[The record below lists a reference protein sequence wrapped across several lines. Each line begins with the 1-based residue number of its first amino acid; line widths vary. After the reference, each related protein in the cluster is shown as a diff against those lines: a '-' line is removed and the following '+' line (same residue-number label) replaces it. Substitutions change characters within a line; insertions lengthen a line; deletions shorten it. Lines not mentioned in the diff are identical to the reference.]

1 MKRSVS
7 SKPNLLEDLKLIPHY
22 WETFLILSWRN
33 LRLYYHS
40 PLLVFFWNVVSPL
53 LMASIFYVVL
63 NKRIGVDIPY
73 YFIYVLSGII
83 FWHTFVG
90 GLSQAY
96 PSFLQHADMVKQVYF
111 PRFLLPLTF
120 LASKLVDFLIAFVVL
135 LCSILLSD
143 LTLNWSAF
151 MFYTILGIINFIL
164 ISSGIYLALAVIY
177 VRFKSFQMFYPFL
190 IQSLFFSSPIVYK
203 VFYAIENET
212 IQSVL
217 QWNPIAGILY
227 VFRSGIFA
235 GSGEPTTVIFY
246 TLYSVIIFIL
256 CFVWFRIE
264 DTHLADRL

>member
-1 MKRSVS
+1 MKRFVS
-7 SKPNLLEDLKLIPHY
+7 SKPSLLEDIKLTPDY

-40 PLLVFFWNVVSPL
+40 PLLVFLWNVVSPL
-53 LMASIFYVVL
+53 LMATIFYIVL
-63 NKRIGVDIPY
+63 NKRIGVDIPH
-73 YFIYVLSGII
+73 YFIYILSGII

-120 LASKLVDFLIAFVVL
+120 LASKLVDFFIAFVVL
-135 LCSILLSD
+135 ICCMLFSD
-143 LTLNWSAF
+143 LALNWPAF
-151 MFYTILGIINFIL
+151 ILYTILGTINFML
-164 ISSGIYLALAVIY
+164 ISSGVYLAFAVIY

-190 IQSLFFSSPIVYK
+190 IQSLFFSSPIVYEA
-203 VFYAIENET
+203 FYAIESET
-212 IQSVL
+212 IRSVL

-227 VFRSGIFA
+227 IFRSGIFV

-246 TLYSVIIFIL
+246 TLYSIIIFIL
-256 CFVWFRIE
+256 CFAWFRIE